1 MDKIATLTTLRYP
14 AKSVWPSALALLIA
28 IFAALH
34 PRPAAAADL
43 VQTIARIKPAVV
55 GVGTFIKTRSPS
67 FHLTGTGFAVAD
79 GVHVITTAHTY
90 AKPFDSEKRE
100 MPMVVVST
108 AGEPQLRDAVILAID
123 KAHDLAL
130 LKISGDPLPAMTL
143 GESADVREGM
153 MLAFTGFPIGMVLGM
168 HPATHRAMVAAL
180 VPVVLPALSATQLSD
195 KLVSR
200 QRGPAY
206 PVIQLDGTA
215 YPGNSGS
222 PLYDPRDGTVVGVV
236 NKVFVQAGRESAI
249 GQPSGITYAI
259 PSVHIRDLLRQ
270 AKISGY

>member
-1 MDKIATLTTLRYP
+1 MTGHQPISLLRG
-14 AKSVWPSALALLIA
+14 VTFALLPAVLA
-28 IFAALH
+28 ILCNVAAN
-34 PRPAAAADL
+34 AADL
-43 VQTIARIKPAVV
+43 VQTIAKIKPAVV

-67 FHLTGTGFAVAD
+67 FHLMGTGFAVAD
-79 GVHVITTAHTY
+79 GVHVITAAHIY
-90 AKPFDSEKRE
+90 AKPLDSERRE
-100 MPMVVVST
+100 LPMVIVSA
-108 AGEPQLRDAVILAID
+108 AGEPQLRDAVMLTID

-130 LKISGDPLPAMTL
+130 LKISGDPLPTL
-143 GESADVREGM
+143 ALGDSGEVREGM
-153 MLAFTGFPIGMVLGM
+153 MLALTGFPIGMVLGM

-180 VPVVLPALSATQLSD
+180 VPVVLPAISSAQLSE

-206 PVIQLDGTA
+206 QVIQLDGTA

-222 PLYDPRDGTVVGVV
+222 PLYDPQDGTVFGMI

-259 PSVHIRDLLRQ
+259 PSVHIRELLRQ
-270 AKISGY
+270 AKVPGF